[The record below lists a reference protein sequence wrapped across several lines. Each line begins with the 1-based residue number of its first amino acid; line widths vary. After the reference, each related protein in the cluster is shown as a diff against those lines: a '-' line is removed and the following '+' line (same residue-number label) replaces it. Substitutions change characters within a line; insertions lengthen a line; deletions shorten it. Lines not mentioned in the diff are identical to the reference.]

1 MLHPKND
8 VDRLRIQRKQGG
20 RGLMRVERCV
30 REEKNSLGLYAAN
43 SEGNL
48 IKGVA
53 AETINTEDSVTSGEF
68 NIQKVQGLGV
78 TSA

>member
-30 REEKNSLGLYAAN
+30 REENSLGLYVAN

-68 NIQKVQGLGV
+68 NKQKVQGLGV

>member
-1 MLHPKND
+1 
-8 VDRLRIQRKQGG
+8 
-20 RGLMRVERCV
+20 MRVERCV
-30 REEKNSLGLYAAN
+30 REEKNSFRLYVAN

-53 AETINTEDSVTSGEF
+53 AETINTEDTVTSGKF
-68 NIQKVQGLGV
+68 KKQKVQELGV